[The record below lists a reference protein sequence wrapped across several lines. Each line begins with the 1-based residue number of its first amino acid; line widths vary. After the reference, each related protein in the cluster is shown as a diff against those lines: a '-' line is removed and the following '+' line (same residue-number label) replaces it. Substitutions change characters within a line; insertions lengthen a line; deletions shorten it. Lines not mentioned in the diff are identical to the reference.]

1 MKKQLTTQSAEQ
13 TIQLGQ
19 RIGQQAFSGAIIALK
34 GDLGA
39 GKTTLAKGIA
49 LGLGITQSITSP
61 SYTIMKSYEGRL
73 KLIHIDAYRLSGIGL
88 DYDIEEAIYGDGVS
102 VIEWSTN
109 IQSSIDHECSFTLTR
124 VDNTCSIEIEYDE
137 RYQSLVEGL

>member
-19 RIGQQAFSGAIIALK
+19 QIGRLAFSGAIITLN

-39 GKTTLAKGIA
+39 GKTTLTKGIA
-49 LGLGITQSITSP
+49 LGLGITQPVTSP
-61 SYTIMKSYEGRL
+61 SFTIMKSYEGRL

-88 DYDIEEAIYGDGVS
+88 DYDLEEAIYGDGVS
-102 VIEWSTN
+102 VIEWSTH
-109 IQSSIDHECSFTLTR
+109 IQSSIDHECSFTLKR
-124 VDNTCSIEIEYDE
+124 VDETCSITITFDE
-137 RYQSLVEGL
+137 RYRALVEAL

>member
-1 MKKQLTTQSAEQ
+1 MKKQLTTHSAEQ

-19 RIGQQAFSGAIIALK
+19 QIGQQAFSGAIITLK

-49 LGLGITQSITSP
+49 LGLGITQPITSP
-61 SYTIMKSYEGRL
+61 SYTIMKSYEGRH

-109 IQSSIDHECSFTLTR
+109 IQSSIDHECSFTLKR

>member
-1 MKKQLTTQSAEQ
+1 MKKQLTTYSAEQ

-19 RIGQQAFSGAIIALK
+19 QLGQQAFSGAIITLK

-39 GKTTLAKGIA
+39 GKTTLAKGVA
-49 LGLGITQSITSP
+49 LGLGITKPITSP
-61 SYTIMKSYEGRL
+61 SYTIMKTYEGRL

-109 IQSSIDHECSFTLTR
+109 IQTSIDHECSLTLER
-124 VDNTCSIEIEYDE
+124 VGDTCSIEIEYDE
-137 RYQSLVEGL
+137 RYQSLVEAL

>member
-1 MKKQLTTQSAEQ
+1 MKKQLTTYSAEQ

-19 RIGQQAFSGAIIALK
+19 QLGQQAFSGAIITLK
-34 GDLGA
+34 GDLGS
-39 GKTTLAKGIA
+39 GKTTLAKGVA
-49 LGLGITQSITSP
+49 LGLGITKPITSP
-61 SYTIMKSYEGRL
+61 SYTIMKTYEGRL

-109 IQSSIDHECSFTLTR
+109 IQTSIDHECSLTLER
-124 VDNTCSIEIEYDE
+124 VGDTCSIEIEYDE
-137 RYQSLVEGL
+137 RYQSLVEEL

>member
-1 MKKQLTTQSAEQ
+1 MKKQLTTYSAEQ

-19 RIGQQAFSGAIIALK
+19 QLGQQAFSGAIITLK

-39 GKTTLAKGIA
+39 GKTTLAKGVA
-49 LGLGITQSITSP
+49 LGLGITKPITSP
-61 SYTIMKSYEGRL
+61 SYTIMKTYEGRL

-109 IQSSIDHECSFTLTR
+109 IQTSIDHECSLTLER
-124 VDNTCSIEIEYDE
+124 VGDTCSIEIEYDE
-137 RYQSLVEGL
+137 RYQSLVESL